1 MRDSTTFSN
10 EFRDLLIG
18 VIALLL
24 TLIIWSVFF
33 TPVAI

>member
-1 MRDSTTFSN
+1 MRHSTTLPN

-24 TLIIWSVFF
+24 TLLIWSVLL
-33 TPVAI
+33 TPVAV